1 MRMKM
6 MVLWLVLGL
15 VVLPARAG
23 SLPRG
28 DAAGEKV
35 SAAKLEAFTEVL
47 RDAVEHKQIGGAS
60 ALVARNG
67 KIVYFAAVGVA
78 DTDGAR
84 PVAEDTIFRIA
95 SMSKPITSV
104 TAMTLVEEG
113 KLDVNDPVSK
123 YLPEFKQSV
132 LMTDLKT
139 GATRAAAR
147 EITIHDLLTQTS
159 GITYRF
165 MGKPGVGPLYV
176 KANVQDGLSESPF
189 SLAENC
195 RKIAGMPLLND
206 PGAAWEYGL
215 NTDVLGRV
223 IEVASGQT
231 LSEAFEKRVLGP
243 LKMRDTFF
251 VVPEAKRGRL
261 AAVFMP
267 DVQKGTIAKAGTD
280 PVVSGPLVWTT
291 TYSTKKSGYFSGG
304 AGLCST
310 AGDYARF
317 LQMMLNG
324 GELDG
329 ARVLKKESVDE
340 MVKNQIGDLRI
351 GFGMH
356 GDKFGY
362 GFGIMSEKSDR
373 KDGDPA
379 PVGTFSW
386 GSFYGSY
393 FWGDPKNQVIAVLH
407 TQTWPNGHLKL
418 MEGFKK
424 AVYEAVE

>member
-1 MRMKM
+1 MRLKIAAC
-6 MVLWLVLGL
+6 WLLL
-15 VVLPARAG
+15 ALMVLPARAQ

-28 DAAGEKV
+28 DAAAEKI
-35 SAAKLEAFTEVL
+35 SIAKLDAFTTVL
-47 RDAVEHKQIGGAS
+47 RDMVDRKQIGGAS

-67 KIVYFAAVGVA
+67 KVVYFAAVGLA
-78 DTDGAR
+78 DSDGAKL
-84 PVAEDTIFRIA
+84 VAEDTIFRIA
-95 SMSKPITSV
+95 SMTKPITSV

-113 KLDVNDPVSK
+113 KLNVGDPVSK
-123 YLPEFKQSV
+123 YLPEFKQAV
-132 LMTDLKT
+132 VITDAKS

-165 MGKPGVGPLYV
+165 MSKPGVGPLYL
-176 KANVQDGLSESPF
+176 KSNVQDGLSESPI
-189 SLAENC
+189 SLGENC
-195 RKIAGMPLLND
+195 RKIAGIPLLND

-231 LSEAFEKRVLGP
+231 LSEAFEKRVLKP
-243 LKMRDTFF
+243 LKMEDTFF
-251 VVPEAKRGRL
+251 VVPEAKRSRL
-261 AAVFMP
+261 SAVFMP
-267 DVQKGTIAKAGTD
+267 DLQKGSIAKVGIE

-291 TYSTKKSGYFSGG
+291 TYSTKESGYFSGG

-317 LQMMLNG
+317 LQMLLNG

-329 ARVLKKESVDE
+329 VRVLKKESVDE
-340 MVKNQIGDLRI
+340 MLKNQIGDLKV

-362 GFGIMSEKSDR
+362 GFGIMSEKADR

-386 GSFYGSY
+386 GSFYHSY
-393 FWGDPKNQVIAVLH
+393 FWGDPKNKVIAVLN
-407 TQTWPNGHLKL
+407 TQTWPSGHLKSR
-418 MEGFKK
+418 EEFKK